1 MGITPMGGMHLIA
14 NAGFL
19 DDTMF
24 HRTFRWYDVSWPGY
38 GTGSGW
44 GARAGT
50 MVVVGEKQAYA
61 AKHYTLG
68 WYPTHEPGSGN
79 LLVADGFAHRNTS
92 GALADKATLTK
103 FKQYGNYADLVR
115 TGAFNWESK
124 LPIIVR
130 AMLVAPDGTAASW
143 SSVPASS
150 RARRG
155 GMGPIHALRGPGK
168 LLVHNGADG
177 RQLAEYDLPACPVFD
192 GMSAASGKDPDQPC
206 QRPGR
211 LHRHG
216 PLGTITI
223 VNLDPREKPE

>member
-1 MGITPMGGMHLIA
+1 MGITPMGGLHMMA

-61 AKHYTLG
+61 AKHYTGG

-79 LLVADGFAHRNTS
+79 LLVADGFEHKNTS
-92 GALADKATLTK
+92 GALADKETLTK

-130 AMLVAPDGTAASW
+130 AMLVAPDGSGGELVFSAGIVEGTT
-143 SSVPASS
+143 PAEWDRST
-150 RARRG
+150 RYE
-155 GMGPIHALRGPGK
+155 GPGK

-192 GMSAASGKDPDQPC
+192 GMSAASGKILVGLVNGQVLCLHAVQKQP
-206 QRPGR
+206 
-211 LHRHG
+211 
-216 PLGTITI
+216 
-223 VNLDPREKPE
+223 